1 MAVNLEKSVDFVK
14 QQFMQAILF
23 KNIEKIKY
31 LMGTEELSEFQ
42 IDWFL
47 DRLMIARNFIH
58 FININECSSHFK
70 CVIKPPSSITL
81 L

>member
-23 KNIEKIKY
+23 KNMEKIKY

-42 IDWFL
+42 ID
-47 DRLMIARNFIH
+47 
-58 FININECSSHFK
+58 
-70 CVIKPPSSITL
+70 
-81 L
+81 